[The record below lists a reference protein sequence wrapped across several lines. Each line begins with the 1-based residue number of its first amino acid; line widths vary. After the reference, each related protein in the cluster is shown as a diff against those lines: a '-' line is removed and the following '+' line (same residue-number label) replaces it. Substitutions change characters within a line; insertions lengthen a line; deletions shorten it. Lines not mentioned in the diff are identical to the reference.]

1 MITAGVGVFG
11 AVLGGVD
18 YRMDY
23 RTATGGGRQ
32 TVLLLHRLNTSSVS
46 CDV

>member
-23 RTATGGGRQ
+23 RTATSGGATDSSATTQ
-32 TVLLLHRLNTSSVS
+32 TEHIKRFV
-46 CDV
+46 